1 MIDGRMC
8 VCPRELTDSSV
19 FIIVLKAVET
29 ARIRNKKDHELESY
43 IAQIEKKYLP
53 LSKSTD
59 SHADF
64 DEERRKDLIS
74 HYILRLA
81 YCRT

>member
-1 MIDGRMC
+1 MG
-8 VCPRELTDSSV
+8 PNELTDLPAFV
-19 FIIVLKAVET
+19 TVLKAIET
-29 ARIRNKKDHELESY
+29 ARIRNKKDHEFESY

-64 DEERRKDLIS
+64 DEERKKDNIS